1 MKLLKT
7 IMLAVVLGVPVGFS
21 TAANAD
27 SKQDEIKVI
36 TAQVLKELKST
47 PGYIKESPIPGL
59 YEVAV
64 GSQIFY
70 FYKDGRYVISGDLF
84 DMKNGLNLTQT
95 ARSEAQMVAL
105 RTPKPEN
112 VEALNKMGEA
122 KMIVFAPKGEVKH
135 TISVFTDIDCGYCRK
150 LHKEMASYHKF
161 GIKIRYLAY
170 PRAGVGSASYN
181 KAVSVWCA
189 DDRKKAMN
197 LAKGGG
203 SVENKTCDNPV
214 KEQMA
219 LGEKFGVNGTPALV
233 LENGQLYPG
242 YVPADKLIKL
252 LDSLKSDSK
261 K

>member
-1 MKLLKT
+1 MKLLKVM
-7 IMLAVVLGVPVGFS
+7 MLGVVLGFPMGFS
-21 TAANAD
+21 TVVSAD
-27 SKQDEIKVI
+27 NKDDEIKII
-36 TAQVLKELKST
+36 TAQVLKELKSA

-84 DMKNGLNLTQT
+84 DMQKGLNLTQA
-95 ARSEAQMVAL
+95 ARYEAQMVAL

-122 KMIVFAPKGEVKH
+122 KMIVFAPKGKVKH

-150 LHKEMASYHKF
+150 LHKEMSKYNAL

-170 PRAGVGSASYN
+170 PRAGVGSGSYK

-189 DDRKKAMN
+189 DDRKKALT
-197 LAKGGG
+197 LAKNGA
-203 SVENKTCDNPV
+203 EIEEKTCDNPV
-214 KEQMA
+214 QEQMA
-219 LGEKFGVNGTPALV
+219 LGEKFGVTGTPALI

-242 YVPADKLIKL
+242 YMPADKLIIL
-252 LDSLKSDSK
+252 LDSVKSDSK
-261 K
+261 